1 MKLKYQI
8 NHSSIYF
15 GNGDNYVEVDHKNNV
30 YKNLVDFINQKKINN
45 FHIDFKSDYK
55 KNLIFLKSLFY
66 SDLVNFNIYL
76 TKPNDLHKYILSKVF
91 KNNVKHKGELNSN
104 KKIIQEY
111 NVINNKKKFKF
122 KFSIISITQN
132 ITIER
137 IKKLKKEFE
146 NFDLELIFVLNK
158 KIDFNLNEKNIKI
171 LYYCQDDDKRFN
183 ISKKKN
189 LGFQSAEGEIVI
201 IYHDRVLITSN
212 WLKKLSKLNISFD
225 LYSSRITSKSSRFLD
240 KVAYKYNEY
249 LFSPANLYYLTYN
262 EQNKYQ
268 YVDGG
273 LFVINNHR
281 YYGEK
286 IFDESLNWL
295 EMEDVDF
302 IARTKLNCNLITFD
316 KFNEV
321 ESVFKKHF
329 KLTKNYFKNFYK
341 LFIRRF
347 NSPF

>member
-1 MKLKYQI
+1 M
-8 NHSSIYF
+8 
-15 GNGDNYVEVDHKNNV
+15 
-30 YKNLVDFINQKKINN
+30 KKILR
-45 FHIDFKSDYK
+45 FFIIAKTTIKD
-55 KNLIFLKSLFY
+55 LIF
-66 SDLVNFNIYL
+66 
-76 TKPNDLHKYILSKVF
+76 
-91 KNNVKHKGELNSN
+91 
-104 KKIIQEY
+104 Q
-111 NVINNKKKFKF
+111 
-122 KFSIISITQN
+122 
-132 ITIER
+132 
-137 IKKLKKEFE
+137 
-146 NFDLELIFVLNK
+146 
-158 KIDFNLNEKNIKI
+158 
-171 LYYCQDDDKRFN
+171 
-183 ISKKKN
+183 KKKN